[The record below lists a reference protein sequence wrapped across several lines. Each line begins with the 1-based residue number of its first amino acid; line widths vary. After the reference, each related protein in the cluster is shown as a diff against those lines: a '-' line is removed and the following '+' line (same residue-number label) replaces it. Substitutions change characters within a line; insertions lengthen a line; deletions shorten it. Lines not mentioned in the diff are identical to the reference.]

1 MKKKTDKNK
10 ILYLNLIL
18 KISEEVGIFL
28 EESKKIV
35 GIALATNNSIKISFK
50 DVKKEIICLLTINI
64 FSLICKL

>member
-10 ILYLNLIL
+10 ILYLSLIL
-18 KISEEVGIFL
+18 EISEEVGVFL

-35 GIALATNNSIKISFK
+35 GFALATNNLIKISFK
-50 DVKKEIICLLTINI
+50 DLKKEIICFLTINI

>member
-10 ILYLNLIL
+10 ILYLSLIL
-18 KISEEVGIFL
+18 EISEEVRISL

-35 GIALATNNSIKISFK
+35 DFALATNNLIKISFK
-50 DVKKEIICLLTINI
+50 DIKKEIICFLTINI